1 MGGHQ
6 PIVMENIPNVLPF
19 DTTQVTSK
27 ANYSNPK
34 YGDPCHPLC
43 SGAHPPAVA
52 YCIAGNMVDRETT
65 MHGTGVSEE
74 ISSTLTAVDRHAVMS
89 TVGGQSAYAIG
100 NGQWNQSM
108 MTDKAGALNCMHDQI
123 AVMQEVVTENKL
135 SEACAPTMGEDS
147 TDRM

>member
-1 MGGHQ
+1 MTHADSVIRESEISPTLNARMGTGGNQ
-6 PIVMENIPNVLPF
+6 VPIMTEIIP
-19 DTTQVTSK
+19 K
-27 ANYSNPK
+27 
-34 YGDPCHPLC
+34 
-43 SGAHPPAVA
+43 A

-89 TVGGQSAYAIG
+89 TVGGQSTYAIG
-100 NGQWNQSM
+100 NGQADQLKMSE
-108 MTDKAGALNCMHDQI
+108 KVGALNCMHDQI

-135 SEACAPTMGEDS
+135 SEACALMTDGDS